1 MLFVPYLFIGDLT
14 DKLYGGEGTDRT
26 HQGGYFFI
34 LDDIIFNKPEKIQ
47 VFKFRQQVF
56 AVVLVVV

>member
-1 MLFVPYLFIGDLT
+1 MLFIPDLFIGDLA
-14 DKLYGGEGTDRT
+14 DELYSRQCANRT

-47 VFKFRQQVF
+47 MFKFRQQVF